1 MMLRYSVRTS
11 FSCAPFPV
19 RQNAVPPKL
28 DLKCSYNSTDDYKT
42 CLSLFFPHKLD
53 SILCSFL
60 SPVIFFH
67 YFPKQKSFVEFR
79 CRRCRTHSSKKT
91 PSARLRSFLHHTSLE
106 SWASCAAA
114 AAAAY
119 SAPLPPLP
127 LLLAGAN
134 KGPKYRHVDLGKK
147 KRKKLAL
154 AGQKNFLLSFE

>member
-1 MMLRYSVRTS
+1 M
-11 FSCAPFPV
+11 
-19 RQNAVPPKL
+19 
-28 DLKCSYNSTDDYKT
+28 
-42 CLSLFFPHKLD
+42 
-53 SILCSFL
+53 
-60 SPVIFFH
+60 
-67 YFPKQKSFVEFR
+67 
-79 CRRCRTHSSKKT
+79 
-91 PSARLRSFLHHTSLE
+91 RSFLHHASLE

-154 AGQKNFLLSFE
+154 AGLKNFLLSFE

>member
-1 MMLRYSVRTS
+1 M
-11 FSCAPFPV
+11 
-19 RQNAVPPKL
+19 
-28 DLKCSYNSTDDYKT
+28 
-42 CLSLFFPHKLD
+42 
-53 SILCSFL
+53 
-60 SPVIFFH
+60 
-67 YFPKQKSFVEFR
+67 
-79 CRRCRTHSSKKT
+79 
-91 PSARLRSFLHHTSLE
+91 RSFLHHTSLE

-119 SAPLPPLP
+119 SAPLPPLPLPLPPLP